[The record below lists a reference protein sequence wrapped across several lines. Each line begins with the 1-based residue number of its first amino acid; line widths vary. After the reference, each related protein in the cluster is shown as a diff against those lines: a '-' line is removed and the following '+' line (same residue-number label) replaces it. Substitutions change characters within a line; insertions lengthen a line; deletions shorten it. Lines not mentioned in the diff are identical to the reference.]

1 MWLRCR
7 EHVFLVLVQETI
19 EGNKEEAVKLKE
31 QAILK
36 LGSVLAKN
44 GFAEGDVNYWCLHSL
59 LYRSTSGY
67 TLHIEA

>member
-44 GFAEGDVNYWCLHSL
+44 GFAEGDVN
-59 LYRSTSGY
+59 
-67 TLHIEA
+67 